1 MRINKAVI
9 RWGNVDA
16 VFALDVQGE
25 GFLEE
30 AVHEFMFDALFHYE
44 GCDCKDGNELDL
56 LLYKENGRLFT
67 KTHQPYLYPESYR
80 TDWEMLLERE
90 KCLAEC
96 ELEMW
101 LSGSIDTDQLT
112 FHVFTFHGVR
122 AV

>member
-9 RWGNVDA
+9 RWGNVDT

-56 LLYKENGRLFT
+56 LLYKENGMLFT
-67 KTHQPYLYPESYR
+67 KTHQPYLYPEAYR

-90 KCLAEC
+90 KRLAEC

-101 LSGSIDTDQLT
+101 LGGSIDANQLT